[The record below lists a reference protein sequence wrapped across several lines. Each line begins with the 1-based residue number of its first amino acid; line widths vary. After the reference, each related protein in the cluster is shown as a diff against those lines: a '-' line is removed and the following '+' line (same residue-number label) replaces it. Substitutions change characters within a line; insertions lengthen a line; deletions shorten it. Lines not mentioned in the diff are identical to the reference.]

1 MQVLIA
7 KANREVKE
15 RKRIHNA
22 MQDMKGAIRVFCRVR
37 PFLPS
42 EAAGPG
48 DAGKE
53 VFTFSTDTK
62 LRLEDPTKGTTHS
75 YTFDAVFG
83 PAASQKRVFDEIA
96 ELVQCVVDGFNV
108 CIFAYGQTGS
118 GKTHTMMGGAGDPGV
133 NVRALKEL
141 FKTLDNMTSQQ
152 DEWSTD
158 VRVSMLEIY
167 NETLRDLLTDG
178 RPGSPGRKLEI
189 RGIEHDVTVPGLT
202 VRAVASVEDIERV
215 LEQGRRHRASAST
228 NMNEH
233 SSRSHAILSV
243 YASSENKI
251 LGRRSQG
258 KLHLIDL
265 AGSERVAKSE
275 VTGDQLREAVA
286 INKSLS
292 MLGDII
298 SALQKQA
305 GHIPYRNSRLTHLL
319 SDSMGG
325 DAKVAMFVN
334 CSPCPASVAESM
346 SSLQFAE
353 KVARVE
359 LGQAQRNDAAS
370 GKRGKSAKDAGG
382 RRPLRAVGTPGKQNG
397 TPKGTPKRGSM
408 AIFES

>member
-1 MQVLIA
+1 MLIA

-42 EAAGPG
+42 EAAGGPDG
-48 DAGKE
+48 AGKE

-141 FKTLDNMTSQQ
+141 FKTLDKMTSQQ

-167 NETLRDLLTDG
+167 NESLRDLLTDG

-265 AGSERVAKSE
+265 AGSERVAKSK

-298 SALQKQA
+298 SALQKRA

-334 CSPCPASVAESM
+334 CSPCPASVAEST

-359 LGQAQRNDAAS
+359 LGQAQRNDAVS
-370 GKRGKSAKDAGG
+370 GTERGRGGKDAGG
-382 RRPLRAVGTPGKQNG
+382 RRPLRAVGTPGKQQN
-397 TPKGTPKRGSM
+397 GTPKRGSM

>member
-1 MQVLIA
+1 MLIA

-42 EAAGPG
+42 EAAAGPDG
-48 DAGKE
+48 AGKE

-96 ELVQCVVDGFNV
+96 GLVQCVVDGFNV
-108 CIFAYGQTGS
+108 CIFAYGQTGW

-141 FKTLDNMTSQQ
+141 FKTLDKMTSQQ

-167 NETLRDLLTDG
+167 NESLRDLLTDG
-178 RPGSPGRKLEI
+178 RPGSPGRGRKLEI

-265 AGSERVAKSE
+265 AGSERVAKSK

-298 SALQKQA
+298 SALQKRA

-334 CSPCPASVAESM
+334 CSPCPASVAEST

-359 LGQAQRNDAAS
+359 LGQAQRNDAVS
-370 GKRGKSAKDAGG
+370 GKERGRGGKDAGG
-382 RRPLRAVGTPGKQNG
+382 RRPLRAVGTPGKQQN
-397 TPKGTPKRGSM
+397 GTPKRGSM